1 MVRHLLVAFLSS
13 GSRPVRSGLSRRAG
27 AVGSALARLQRSRW
41 SSSRLGSG
49 MGFPLEAHGGWIVV
63 VRGRTIEAAGP
74 AGEVKVPEGARTI
87 ELAGTTLIPGLIDA
101 HTHVL
106 LHPYN
111 EALWNDQVLKEALAL
126 RVCRATNHLRS
137 TLLSGFTTIRDL
149 GTEGAGYA
157 DVGLKQAV
165 AQGIIPGPRM
175 LVVTRAIVATGSYAP
190 KGFAPEIDIPQGAEE
205 ADGVDSLIR
214 VVRDQIGKGAD
225 WIKVYADT
233 AMGGASVRP
242 SFSLEELTRIVE
254 TARSVGVLV
263 SAHATSKEGMRRAAL
278 AGVATIEHGDG
289 GDAEVFKLMAE
300 RGVAL
305 CPTLA
310 AFEASARYAGYRP
323 GTDPEPARLKRARAT
338 FKVALESGVTIA
350 NGSDMGVF
358 AHGDG
363 ARELE
368 LLVEYGM
375 KPADALRA
383 ATSVAAKTLR
393 LDDRLGADQTRP
405 SGRPCLCRRRSNPR
419 HQSFAP
425 GKAGD
430 EGRRPLSRAVKPS
443 WVNLWYRRPIGP
455 VAASVPR
462 SIRAACAVRAR
473 RPTR

>member
-1 MVRHLLVAFLSS
+1 MIMVRHSLVAALLLLIAGERACAEQAGRRF
-13 GSRPVRSGLSRRAG
+13 GQRSRPVATNPVVLKPARVWDGLSAETQ
-27 AVGSALARLQRSRW
+27 S
-41 SSSRLGSG
+41 
-49 MGFPLEAHGGWIVV
+49 GWIVV
-63 VRGRTIEAAGP
+63 VRGQTIEAAGP
-74 AGEVKVPEGARTI
+74 AGEVKIPENARTI
-87 ELAGTTLIPGLIDA
+87 ELASTTLIPGLIDA

-106 LHPYN
+106 LHPYD

-165 AQGIIPGPRM
+165 SQGIIPGPRM

-190 KGFAPEIDIPQGAEE
+190 KGFAPEFEIPQGAEE

-242 SFSLEELTRIVE
+242 SFSVEELTRIVE
-254 TARSVGVLV
+254 TARSVGVPV
-263 SAHATSKEGMRRAAL
+263 AAHATSKEGMRRAAL

-305 CPTLA
+305 CPTLT
-310 AFEASARYAGYRP
+310 AFEASARYAGYHP

-338 FKVALESGVTIA
+338 FKIALEAGVTIA

-358 AHGDG
+358 AHGEG

-368 LLVEYGM
+368 LLVDFGM
-375 KPADALRA
+375 KPLDALRA
-383 ATSVAAKTLR
+383 STSIAAKTLR
-393 LDDRLGADQTRP
+393 LDDRLGA
-405 SGRPCLCRRRSNPR
+405 
-419 HQSFAP
+419 
-425 GKAGD
+425 
-430 EGRRPLSRAVKPS
+430 VKPGLRADLIC
-443 WVNLWYRRPIGP
+443 VEGDPTQDIKALRQIKLVMKDGVLYREP
-455 VAASVPR
+455 
-462 SIRAACAVRAR
+462 
-473 RPTR
+473 

>member
-1 MVRHLLVAFLSS
+1 MTRLLGRCHIVSLGFGGTGLGSATVRRERTAQRQTAT
-13 GSRPVRSGLSRRAG
+13 RPVVLKPARVWDG
-27 AVGSALARLQRSRW
+27 VG
-41 SSSRLGSG
+41 
-49 MGFPLEAHGGWIVV
+49 LEAHDGWIVV
-63 VRGRTIEAAGP
+63 VRGETIEAVGP
-74 AGEVKVPEGARTI
+74 PAEVKIPEDARTI
-87 ELAGTTLIPGLIDA
+87 DLPGTTLLPGLIDA

-106 LHPYN
+106 LHPYD
-111 EALWNDQVLKEALAL
+111 EALWDDQVLKEALAL

-190 KGFAPEIDIPQGAEE
+190 KGFAPEFHIPQGAEE

-233 AMGGASVRP
+233 AMGGAAVRP

-289 GDAEVFKLMAE
+289 GDLEVFKLMAE

-310 AFEASARYAGYRP
+310 AFEASARYRGYRP
-323 GTDPEPARLKRARAT
+323 GTDPEPPRLVRARAT
-338 FKVALESGVTIA
+338 FKQALEAGVTIA

-375 KPADALRA
+375 KPAEALRS

-393 LDDRLGADQTRP
+393 LDDRLGIDQVT
-405 SGRPCLCRRRSNPR
+405 S
-419 HQSFAP
+419 P
-425 GKAGD
+425 G
-430 EGRRPLSRAVKPS
+430 
-443 WVNLWYRRPIGP
+443 GP
-455 VAASVPR
+455 VAVEGD
-462 SIRAACAVRAR
+462 
-473 RPTR
+473 PTRDIKSLRRVKLVMKGGILYREP